1 MDRVFL
7 VVLLMA
13 LVTYVPRMLP
23 MVFLGDREL
32 PPFWDSLF
40 YYIPFAVLGA
50 LIFPGILKS
59 TGDVPSSL
67 AGTAVALG
75 LAWWGRNPIIV
86 VFGAIAAAFV
96 LQVLS

>member
-1 MDRVFL
+1 MDRIL
-7 VVLLMA
+7 GVVLLMA

-50 LIFPGILKS
+50 LIFPGILGA
-59 TGDVPSSL
+59 TGDLSSSL
-67 AGTAVALG
+67 AGMAAAVA
-75 LAWWGRNPIIV
+75 LAWWGRNPVIV